1 MAREA
6 GVSRALVSMALGG
19 TGRVSPLTR
28 SRILEA
34 AERIGYARNL
44 SAANLASN
52 SSPVVGVILPDLRNP
67 FFEDLVSAVQRY
79 ADQTG
84 LLPLLATASNE
95 VRREEL
101 VMRRFRELNVRGVIT
116 VSPAVSR
123 DALRD
128 YGQQVPLVVIGEQDL
143 GGSVDTLCLDEDV
156 AARRLVGHLVERGW
170 ESVAYVYD
178 GLSQRDRGLA
188 WRRRALVGAGEAA
201 GLTVQVHR
209 SDKGVADVVSRLC
222 EAVSGRRPAIVA
234 HNDLLA
240 SEIAS
245 AVRSHGLVV
254 GADVAVAGY
263 DDTAIARRSQAD
275 LTSVG
280 QSTAQQGG
288 TAVNWVASRATFPER
303 PARHMAMSPGLSVR
317 SST

>member
-19 TGRVSPLTR
+19 TGRVSEHTR
-28 SRILEA
+28 SRIVEA

-44 SAANLASN
+44 SAASLASN
-52 SSPVVGVILPDLRNP
+52 SSPVVGVILPDLRNL

-79 ADQTG
+79 ADQTD

-101 VMRRFRELNVRGVIT
+101 VMKRFRELNVRGVIT

-123 DALRD
+123 EALLS
-128 YGQQVPLVVIGEQDL
+128 YGRQMPLVVIGERALD
-143 GGSVDTLCLDEDV
+143 GSVDTLCLDED
-156 AARRLVGHLVERGW
+156 AAAHRLVGHLAGRGW
-170 ESVAYVYD
+170 DRLAYVYD

-188 WRRRALVGAGEAA
+188 WRRRALTAAAADA
-201 GLTVQVHR
+201 GLRIEVRR
-209 SDKGVADVVSRLC
+209 SDEGVADVVSRLC
-222 EAVSGRRPAIVA
+222 EAALGERMAIVA

-254 GADVAVAGY
+254 GSDVAVAGY

-288 TAVNWVASRATFPER
+288 TAVNWVASRATFTER
-303 PARHMAMSPGLSVR
+303 PARHLALPPSLSVR
-317 SST
+317 AST